1 MSKISKIQQVKA
13 SLNSLFVEREEQ
25 INALLLGV
33 LSKEHVFLYGPPGTA
48 KSMLVESFARAI
60 GLKYFRWL
68 LTKFTTPEE
77 IFGPYSIKALEQGKY
92 ERIITNKLPDSEIAF
107 LDEIFKASSAIL
119 NALLTIMEERL
130 FFNDGNP
137 IITPIIS
144 IVGASNEIPTSDA
157 SLQALYDRFLI
168 KVPVNYISNIDSFQQ
183 LWQSPPQAITSPI
196 LTKQDIE
203 ADIQACQQVTIPQ
216 DIVEILLKIKLDL
229 EQEGIKLSDRRWI
242 KAPKILKASAYM
254 RGDSE
259 VKNEDLLN
267 LYMIAWRTTEE
278 ISKVKGIILE
288 IAMPD
293 LAKLVELED
302 AYKSIRDAANEV
314 IKKYKEDP
322 DEADLK
328 STNEQLMDFISQ
340 IKPIASELKKLTPCT
355 QRDQLINEVQ
365 AFAKQLQQMAI
376 SMLGIDI

>member
-1 MSKISKIQQVKA
+1 MSKIQQVKA